1 MDDQDTIVIEE
12 TQGAAPLQGLSLG
25 DIIKYGPV
33 VQKVIDLIVILK
45 GEGGFDVKVGPIRKH
60 IEVTDL
66 P

>member
-33 VQKVIDLIVILK
+33 VQKVIDLILK